1 MGKLTMSVQHI
12 DIPANN
18 MNAIIYL
25 YQSWETIKSAIITTD
40 SLGISYLE
48 GKRLV

>member
-1 MGKLTMSVQHI
+1 MGKLTTNVQHI

-25 YQSWETIKSAIITTD
+25 YQSLGFKIIFETVKVSWRE
-40 SLGISYLE
+40 S
-48 GKRLV
+48 